1 MPWRGPEDPGEF
13 PTLGYLVAE
22 WIEDNLVF
30 TDGPKEGQP
39 VQLYDEQYA
48 HLLHRYRLD
57 PAATQ
62 DGGNAAFVR
71 SGSMLVRGQKWGK
84 DPLLA
89 MVNIF
94 HAFGPCDFAGWD
106 ADGEPVGRPHPSP
119 WVFVAALNDRQT
131 DNTWLPLKAM
141 VENSD
146 LADLPGVDI
155 TLERV
160 RLPCG
165 NPMEPL
171 TTTAFGR
178 LGGRFTSGSLTENG
192 LMTDTVSTGSGGG
205 KRSPLGFARTPGPS
219 VNGMGG
225 MWIAATNTWDPTE
238 RSHAQRIHESKS
250 KRIYVDA
257 RLSRSKVDLA
267 DDDALRDELL
277 YLYGDSARE
286 NGGHVSVKALVEDCR
301 DTEVHG
307 ESEIRRFF
315 LSEILA
321 GDSVLVE
328 PTTWAALAR
337 PVGHIDHDPLQ
348 PGERITLG
356 FDGSR
361 ARDATVL
368 TACRVRDGRL
378 FHLHTWF
385 PGCQCTGATHSRPEQ
400 CPNYRVNRAA
410 VDQGVTAAFTAYE
423 VWYLYG
429 DPYKWQDYLDLWLSR
444 YPRRVVEVPTNV
456 ESRMDQILERFTTA
470 RDAGEVTHDGDAI
483 LTDHV
488 RNAVITKGRRK
499 PSKPRVDDQGVI
511 VEHYLKVDRKAPGVL
526 IDASISM
533 LLAYDARGQAIEEG
547 ALKAGAPSPVAIPAG
562 GRSDDSDTG
571 YGGASWTDLNTL
583 EF

>member
-1 MPWRGPEDPGEF
+1 MAGWRGPEVKGEF
-13 PTLGYLVAE
+13 PTLGHLAAE
-22 WIEDNLVF
+22 WIEDTLRF

-57 PAATQ
+57 PEAPS
-62 DGGNAAFVR
+62 DSGNDAFVR

-84 DPLLA
+84 DPLIA
-89 MVNIF
+89 MIDLF
-94 HAFGPCDFAGWD
+94 HAFGPCDFAGYD

-146 LADLPGVDI
+146 LGDLPGVDV
-155 TLERV
+155 TLELV

-165 NPMEPL
+165 NPIEPL

-178 LGGRFTSGSLTENG
+178 LGGRFTAGSLTENG
-192 LMTDTVSTGSGGG
+192 LMTDTVASGAGGG
-205 KRSPLGFARTPGPS
+205 KRSPLAFARTLIRS

-257 RLSRSKVDLA
+257 RLSRSKVDLT
-267 DDDALRDELL
+267 DDEQLRDELL
-277 YLYGDSARE
+277 YLYGDSAKE
-286 NGGHVSVKALVEDCR
+286 NGGHVPVKSLIEDCR

-307 ESEIRRFF
+307 EAEIRRFF

-321 GDSVLVE
+321 GETPLVE
-328 PTTWAALAR
+328 LTTWDAMAAVDATGAQL
-337 PVGHIDHDPLQ
+337 DPLL
-348 PGERITLG
+348 PGERVTLG

-368 TACRVRDGRL
+368 TACRIRDGRI

-385 PGCQCTGATHSRPEQ
+385 PTCMCGADPGHSPAECR
-400 CPNYRVNRAA
+400 NRRVDRVA
-410 VDQGVTAAFTAYE
+410 VDQAVDAAFAAYE

-429 DPYKWQDYLDLWLSR
+429 DPYKWQDYLDVWASR
-444 YPRRVVEVPTNV
+444 YPKRVVEVPTNV
-456 ESRMDQILERFTTA
+456 ETRMDQILERFTTA
-470 RDAGEVTHDGDAI
+470 VKSGSVTHSGDPV
-483 LTDHV
+483 LTEHV
-488 RNAVITKGRRK
+488 RNAAIAKGRRK
-499 PSKPRVDDQGVI
+499 PSKPRVDDDGVV
-511 VEHYLKVDRKAPGVL
+511 VENYLKVVKKALGVF
-526 IDASISM
+526 IDAAISM

-547 ALKAGAPSPVAIPAG
+547 ALAEAKPPPPSPVALSRHTPTAPGSDLSSAG
-562 GRSDDSDTG
+562 
-571 YGGASWTDLNTL
+571 
-583 EF
+583 F